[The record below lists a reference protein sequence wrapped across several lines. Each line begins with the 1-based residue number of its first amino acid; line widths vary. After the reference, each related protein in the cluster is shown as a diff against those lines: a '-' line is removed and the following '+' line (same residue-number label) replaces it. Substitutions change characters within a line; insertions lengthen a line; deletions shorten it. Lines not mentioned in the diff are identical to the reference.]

1 MCLKHNFVFFFLL
14 SKMKKIEIIKS
25 SREYTEIIN
34 NSKSKKSKY
43 FSIYYR
49 KNNDSNRYGITVPK
63 KTGTAVTRNKIKRRI
78 KNIID
83 NNKKVVHNGYDYVI
97 IIKKGILDLTYKEI
111 ENELLKLM
119 SIGDKFETK

>member
-1 MCLKHNFVFFFLL
+1 
-14 SKMKKIEIIKS
+14 MKKIEIIKS

-97 IIKKGILDLTYKEI
+97 IIKKGTLDLTYKEI